1 MKTKYKIEYAIG
13 AARNP
18 VRFEREADD
27 AAECETIVA
36 RLLEDRCAPR
46 SIKRN
51 GRGLPAKERQA
62 IVKHAKALVAMR
74 HLQVL
79 GLGE

>member
-1 MKTKYKIEYAIG
+1 MKTKYKVEYAIG

-18 VRFEREADD
+18 VRFEQEADD

-51 GRGLPAKERQA
+51 GRGLPPKEMQT
-62 IVKHAKALVAMR
+62 IMKDAKALVAKR
-74 HLQVL
+74 HLQAL